1 MVCLKEW
8 MVVNGEIFYCINA
21 TKSDTLNQLFTKFSR
36 NTAPKKCTSSEK
48 VAVWNKRLR
57 GKVHVLEQLQLKKQ
71 LVIKSICCHDLVIG
85 KKWLL
90 QTTSVLK
97 KNILRK
103 SSDFTEVA
111 AATSK
116 QSVSKKQLF
125 LTTQLEVV
133 HRKRRYSTDNGWL
146 QLPF

>member
-90 QTTSVLK
+90 QTSVLK

-125 LTTQLEVV
+125 LTKQLEVV